1 MQVCLVQPHLPDS
14 DLIRDKSINLALR
27 DIIYTKLFQFV
38 ALGRYTLQCYHIRKH
53 WLLFWYSSGEDKFM
67 LVDDNREEHR
77 MMIFGNDSSPVQDR
91 LIVNNLTSDCGIL
104 AQKVHEES
112 YTVTLYALLKDY
124 GLTPVFR
131 IKPRIRFHRS
141 NYDNLSS
148 SAPLQYSLNDIIH
161 FAELKRGTVLMDKID
176 DAKLAEILGDAPTL
190 AGMSDDPALQ
200 LVSQRDVTLRNPPFK
215 TKTKVF
221 GKSEDEG
228 VEEAGIPIGSFLD
241 ALNQPHQTE
250 QIFSKFSRGSEFAH
264 DLRKALENYESYEFQ
279 FGLYSRYE
287 RRDCVLAGGDAET
300 SGYYRATFDPWTA
313 LGYIRPSGNKQQFQ
327 ILAHERGTRWEH
339 KVMLEKLDEGTLE
352 RLATEI
358 PNLRSKYLIGRVLSK
373 SQTALTRLANLRKS
387 QLNLTTDLDIGYT
400 MQLEIPLPDKRFSV
414 IDHRKKLRAVFN
426 GNGDYQLH
434 PLNGEFVEKHQ
445 NLAKGIQAG
454 VVWTLDGVDLLS
466 GHPPIK
472 EQDEEFVI
480 TKVLHQN
487 SFVVRSAEELR
498 QRLPQ
503 NGFEE
508 CWNESIDEGG
518 YTVLSQKTGRV
529 YSVSYG
535 RKITGSIQNG
545 EIIKDD
551 GSHYFTIAY
560 LGVDPSR
567 AETSRF
573 EMPTEVQ
580 RSFFDKLFGREPVPP
595 FYNQLIQTETQVI
608 DEMKTLARHCKD
620 KLKIP

>member
-1 MQVCLVQPHLPDS
+1 
-14 DLIRDKSINLALR
+14 
-27 DIIYTKLFQFV
+27 
-38 ALGRYTLQCYHIRKH
+38 
-53 WLLFWYSSGEDKFM
+53 M

-77 MMIFGNDSSPVQDR
+77 MIIFGNDSRLVQER
-91 LIVNNLTSDCGIL
+91 LIVDNKPNERGIL

-161 FAELKRGTVLMDKID
+161 FAELKRGTVLMEKID
-176 DAKLAEILGDAPTL
+176 DVKLAEILGDAPTL
-190 AGMSDDPALQ
+190 AGMADDPALQ
-200 LVSQRDVTLRNPPFK
+200 LVSQRDVSLKNPPFK

-241 ALNQPHQTE
+241 ALNQPQRTE
-250 QIFSKFSRGSEFAH
+250 QIFRKYSRGSEFAR
-264 DLRKALENYESYEFQ
+264 DLRKALESYETYEFQ

-313 LGYIRPSGNKQQFQ
+313 LGYIRTSGDKQQFQ

-339 KVMLEKLDEGTLE
+339 KVMLEKLDAATLE

-358 PNLRSKYLIGRVLSK
+358 PALRSEYLIGRVLSK
-373 SQTALTRLANLRKS
+373 SQTALTRLAQLRKS
-387 QLNLTTDLDIGYT
+387 QLNLTTDLDTGYT
-400 MQLEIPLPDKRFSV
+400 LQLEVPVPEKRFSV
-414 IDHRKKLRAVFN
+414 IDHRRKLRAVFN
-426 GNGDYQLH
+426 GNKGYYLH
-434 PLNGEFVEKHQ
+434 PLNGEFVEKHL
-445 NLAKGIQAG
+445 NLAKGIRDG
-454 VVWTLDGVDLLS
+454 VVWTLDNVDLLT
-466 GHPPIK
+466 GPLPLT
-472 EQDEEFVI
+472 EQDEEFPI
-480 TKVLHQN
+480 TKILHQN
-487 SFVVRSAEELR
+487 RFVVRSAQELR
-498 QRLPQ
+498 ERLPE

-518 YTVLSQKTGRV
+518 YTVLSQTTGRV
-529 YSVSYG
+529 YAVSYG
-535 RKITGSIQNG
+535 RKITGSIRKG
-545 EIIKDD
+545 KIKKDD
-551 GSHYFTIAY
+551 AAHYLSIEY
-560 LGVDPSR
+560 LGIDPSR
-567 AETSRF
+567 TEISRF
-573 EMPTEVQ
+573 EVPAEAQ
-580 RSFFDKLFGREPVPP
+580 RSFFDKLFRREPVPP
-595 FYNQLIQTETQVI
+595 FYCQLMQTETQVI
-608 DEMKTLARHCKD
+608 DEMKMLTRHCKE